1 VSRVSHAAP
10 PFAGRPAGVA
20 VVSVLVG
27 CAAVGFLVGSLM
39 GAASGGGGGGVE
51 NEPTV
56 ASATSGGVWDGPVG
70 PVTVTVVEASCQSD
84 PSRDASGTEITYE
97 AALAIDAQSDS
108 AWRCPGDGV
117 GETLVID
124 LGGPVRVAELGL
136 VPGYA
141 KTDPTDGTDRYAE
154 NRRLT
159 AVRWRFDD
167 NTTVEQ
173 ELNPDAKS
181 RDLQTLR
188 IPVTTTEQLALE
200 IVSSS
205 DGARDAVAISDLRVS
220 AAT

>member
-20 VVSVLVG
+20 VVSVLAG

-39 GAASGGGGGGVE
+39 GAASGGDGAGRAD
-51 NEPTV
+51 EPTV
-56 ASATSGGVWDGPVG
+56 ASATSGGSWDGPVV
-70 PVTVTVVEASCQSD
+70 PVSVTVVEASCQSD
-84 PSRDASGTEITYE
+84 PSRDASGAEVTYE
-97 AALAIDAQSDS
+97 AALAVDADPDS

-124 LGGPVRVAELGL
+124 LGEPVRVAEVGL

-167 NTTVEQ
+167 DTTVEQ
-173 ELNPDAKS
+173 QLDPDPKS

-188 IPVTTTEQLALE
+188 IPVATTQRLAME

-205 DGARDAVAISDLRVS
+205 DGDRDTVAVSDLRVS
-220 AAT
+220 AAA